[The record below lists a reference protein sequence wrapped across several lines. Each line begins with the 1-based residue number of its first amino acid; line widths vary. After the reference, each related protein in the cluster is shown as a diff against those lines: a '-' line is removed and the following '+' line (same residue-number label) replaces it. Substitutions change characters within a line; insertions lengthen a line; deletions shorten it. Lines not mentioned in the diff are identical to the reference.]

1 MLSTLRPSSEHI
13 LIVRAP
19 GARDQHGCHST
30 PFRARV
36 PRARRTIGGRPLSP
50 SIGEYLPTSR
60 LRTLCSSMEQTRPYQ
75 RSLYRLAVA
84 YPTMYCVTATVGEG
98 IMTNLSAMGCMI
110 EADQPLLADQRIALR
125 LMLPDQ
131 PESLPIDEAYVRWV
145 NGNFAGIEFIQVE
158 RAANLRLHAFIW
170 DGMAKRFHAI
180 QQKRATS

>member
-1 MLSTLRPSSEHI
+1 
-13 LIVRAP
+13 
-19 GARDQHGCHST
+19 
-30 PFRARV
+30 
-36 PRARRTIGGRPLSP
+36 
-50 SIGEYLPTSR
+50 
-60 LRTLCSSMEQTRPYQ
+60 MEQIRPYQ
-75 RSLYRLAVA
+75 RNLYRLPVT

-145 NGNFAGIEFIQVE
+145 NGNLAGIEFIQVE

-170 DGMAKRFHAI
+170 DGMAQRFHAI